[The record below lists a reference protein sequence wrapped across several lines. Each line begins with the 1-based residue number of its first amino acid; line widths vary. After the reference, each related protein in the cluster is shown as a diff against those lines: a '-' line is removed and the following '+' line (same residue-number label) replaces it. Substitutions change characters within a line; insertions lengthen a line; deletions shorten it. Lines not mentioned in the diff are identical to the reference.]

1 MSNQETKESRSRRI
15 QKSRNKGIKRFKN
28 AKTAPLSDDI
38 EYSHKFTDRAWYVN
52 CGNSNCVMCGNPR
65 KFWSELTLKEKSDAE
80 VTNLEFRDDLG
91 AEYSDDSNGCTG

>member
-15 QKSRNKGIKRFKN
+15 QKTRNKGIKRFRD
-28 AKTAPLSDDI
+28 AKSMDPL
-38 EYSHKFTDRAWYVN
+38 ETPEKYTHRFEDRSWFR